1 MWSLYQL
8 SHVFVGSDTERS
20 AALLAE
26 AEAILQALGPTHYAP
41 EEGLRVR
48 ATFAVRRSDLASWQ
62 GRHLEAKLHAAESI
76 QLHEASGTPW
86 FAAFGHDA
94 MADACANL
102 GEYRE
107 AREHLLAAL
116 SLSQPFEDWPKSYTL
131 LRLAELDVREGNL
144 ERALAYGLEG
154 IRQVDM
160 FPHPVQIASNL
171 GLLATISAQQGQPV
185 RAARLAGA
193 AAAVVAGLKLK
204 PWQHISLDT
213 LMSGWRDGPD
223 RDAIQASY
231 DAGQAM
237 SSDEAVAYALKDQA
251 T

>member
-1 MWSLYQL
+1 
-8 SHVFVGSDTERS
+8 
-20 AALLAE
+20 
-26 AEAILQALGPTHYAP
+26 
-41 EEGLRVR
+41 
-48 ATFAVRRSDLASWQ
+48 
-62 GRHLEAKLHAAESI
+62 
-76 QLHEASGTPW
+76 
-86 FAAFGHDA
+86 
-94 MADACANL
+94 
-102 GEYRE
+102 
-107 AREHLLAAL
+107 L

-144 ERALAYGLEG
+144 ERALAYGLES

-160 FPHPVQIASNL
+160 FPHPVQIARNL

-185 RAARLAGA
+185 RVARLAGA

-204 PWQHISLDT
+204 PWEHMAIGKRQLDGGIIAVAGLKLKPWEHISLDT
-213 LMSGWRDGPD
+213 LLSGWRDGPD

-237 SSDEAVAYALKDQA
+237 SSDEAVAFALKDQA